1 MLKEE
6 RDNSEPAGKDL
17 HNEKIRTFFSWTI
30 VTILVGF
37 GVFLLFKLSTV
48 HETEG
53 EFWKTLIKEQFPVV
67 VGLPMAGLGALFLTL
82 ILRISTGPIEFEI
95 GSVKFKGG
103 AAPIVFWI
111 IIFLCISMSI
121 GLLWQT

>member
-1 MLKEE
+1 MSKEE
-6 RDNSEPAGKDL
+6 KGSSEPAEKDF
-17 HNEKIRTFFSWTI
+17 HNEKIRSIFSWAI
-30 VTILVGF
+30 VVILVGF
-37 GVFLLFKLSTV
+37 GVFSLIKLSTV

-53 EFWKTLIKEQFPVV
+53 EFWKTLIRDQFPVV

-82 ILRISTGPIEFEI
+82 ILRISTGPIEFEV
-95 GSVKFKGG
+95 GGVKFKGG

-121 GLLWQT
+121 GLLWQA